1 MIYKSQIYYI
11 CETLKSEDVKKM
23 ISERSYKFMAF
34 FFFNRKICKYCAMRE
49 QFNCFFHK
57 FSSHILLVQ
66 LFILI
71 IYIDL

>member
-34 FFFNRKICKYCAMRE
+34 FFLIGKSVSIVPCVN
-49 QFNCFFHK
+49 NSTV
-57 FSSHILLVQ
+57 FSTNFQAI
-66 LFILI
+66 FC
-71 IYIDL
+71 